1 VDSLTRLL
9 KGVPVLEPA
18 SVRTLTDERTPV
30 VVATGEIDMASAPML
45 EHALQ
50 QAIESSDGPVVLDLC
65 EVTFFDSSGL
75 RTAIVAHRELDE
87 RGRRLGLAVVRDG
100 YVWRTLSLA
109 GVVEILNL
117 YPSREAA
124 LADLRRD

>member
-1 VDSLTRLL
+1 
-9 KGVPVLEPA
+9 VPVLQPA
-18 SVRTLTDERTPV
+18 SVHTLNEGRTPV

-45 EHALQ
+45 ERALTE
-50 QAIESSDGPVVLDLC
+50 AIESSDGPVVLDLC

-75 RTAIVAHRELDE
+75 RTAIVAHRDLGE
-87 RGRRLGLAVVRDG
+87 RGRRLGLACDRDG

-109 GVVEILNL
+109 GVVDVLSL

-124 LADLRRD
+124 LADLRG

>member
-1 VDSLTRLL
+1 MLQ
-9 KGVPVLEPA
+9 PA
-18 SVRTLTDERTPV
+18 SVHTLNEERTPV

-45 EHALQ
+45 AHALSE
-50 QAIESSDGPVVLDLC
+50 AIESSDGPVVLDLG

-75 RTAIVAHRELDE
+75 RTAIVAHRDLEE
-87 RGRRLGLAVVRDG
+87 RGRRLALACLPDG

-109 GVVEILNL
+109 GVVDVLNL

-124 LADLRRD
+124 LSDVQPG

>member
-1 VDSLTRLL
+1 VDSLTQRE
-9 KGVPVLEPA
+9 GAPVLEPG
-18 SVRTLTDERTPV
+18 SVQTLNDERAPV

-45 EHALQ
+45 EHALSR
-50 QAIESSDGPVVLDLC
+50 AIESSDGPVVLDLC

-87 RGRRLGLAVVRDG
+87 RGRRLALACARDG
-100 YVWRTLSLA
+100 YVQRTLSLA
-109 GVVEILNL
+109 GVINVLNV

-124 LADLRRD
+124 LADL